1 MNPHQETLNTW
12 NKVAQLYQEKF
23 MDLEMYNESY
33 AIFCDAIVKS
43 NASILE
49 IGCGPGN
56 ITKQLLRLRN
66 DFSIHGIDFSANMIE
81 LAQKNNPTAQFEV
94 MDARNILKLNITFDG
109 IIAGFCLPYLSEE
122 ESLKLIADASTLLN
136 KNGILYI
143 SFVEGDPTR
152 SGFHAS
158 STGDRTYFYYHEV
171 TRLTKGIIDVGF
183 ETPTMLHIHYGNAN
197 SKQELHTILIAKKL

>member
-1 MNPHQETLNTW
+1 MSHHEETLNTW

-23 MDLEMYNESY
+23 MDLDMYNESY

-56 ITKQLLRLRN
+56 ITKQLFRLRN
-66 DFSIHGIDFSANMIE
+66 DISIYGIDFSETMIG

-94 MDARNILKLNITFDG
+94 MDARNILKLNKTFDG
-109 IIAGFCLPYLSEE
+109 IIAGFCLPYLSGE
-122 ESLKLIADASTLLN
+122 ESIQLIADASMLLN
-136 KNGILYI
+136 KNGVLYV
-143 SFVEGDPTR
+143 SFVEGLPTQ

-158 STGDRTYFYYHEV
+158 STGDRTYFYFHE
-171 TRLTKGIIDVGF
+171 LINITKGFIDAGF
-183 ETPTMLHIHYGNAN
+183 EAPQMLHVHYGDVN
-197 SKQELHTILIAKKL
+197 SKQEIHTILIAKKF